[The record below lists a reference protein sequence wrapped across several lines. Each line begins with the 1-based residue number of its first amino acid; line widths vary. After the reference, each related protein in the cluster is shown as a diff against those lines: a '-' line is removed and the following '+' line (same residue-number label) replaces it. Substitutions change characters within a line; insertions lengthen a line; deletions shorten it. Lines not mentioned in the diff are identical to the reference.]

1 MQERLI
7 KGSRGFRLIEIIG
20 VMVIVGVLTSI
31 SAAKV
36 FKADNA
42 VKREA
47 VAAGVSDLNSRER
60 AAWTKVK
67 LSNDNW
73 QNDAQVFTLLD
84 TRPALRAGKS
94 TEHLLSSL
102 PALLP
107 QEGFGAAGSHLFRST
122 CEKACQA

>member
-7 KGSRGFRLIEIIG
+7 KGSRGFTLIEIIG

-47 VAAGVSDLNSRER
+47 LAAGVSDLNSRER
-60 AAWTKVK
+60 VTWAKVK

-84 TRPALRAGKS
+84 THFGPEYRWTSVGPSGGSLDFQGISVSLTRIPSTPSRPATWKID
-94 TEHLLSSL
+94 
-102 PALLP
+102 
-107 QEGFGAAGSHLFRST
+107 
-122 CEKACQA
+122 